1 MHPARVKIAA
11 RGAKILRP
19 SAPGAASTIMKAVIL
34 AGGEGTRLRPLTLS
48 IPKPVAP
55 VVDRP
60 LLRHQLDLLAGAGVS
75 EVVFSVA
82 YHPEQVEAVFGDGHD
97 FGIRIRYAVESTPLG
112 TGGAVKN
119 AEPLLDERTIV
130 LNGDVL
136 MDLDLASVVARH
148 EAAHAA
154 ASIVLTP
161 VRNPAAYGL
170 VETDLEGRVLRF
182 VEKPRPEQIRTNTIN
197 AGVYVL
203 ETPVLELMPSGV
215 RYSIERGFFPAL
227 LERGDRVLGPVHE
240 GYWIDIG
247 TPQKYLQVHR
257 DILAR
262 RFPVELD
269 GEPRAGG
276 WIHKDAA
283 VAEGAAL
290 EAPFYV
296 GPGCRVE
303 PGAHLGP
310 DAVLVAHVQVA
321 AGARVR
327 DSVIWRGA
335 TIGPEAEVAESLVGP
350 GVVLGRR
357 SRLVGGLLGEGS
369 VLSDYSR
376 DS

>member
-1 MHPARVKIAA
+1 
-11 RGAKILRP
+11 
-19 SAPGAASTIMKAVIL
+19 MKAVIL
-34 AGGEGTRLRPLTLS
+34 VGGEGTRLRPLTLS

-60 LLRHQLDLLAGAGVS
+60 FLRHQLDLLSGAGVS
-75 EVVFSVA
+75 EVVLSVA
-82 YHPEQVEAVFGDGHD
+82 YQPEQVEAVFGDGRD

-136 MDLDLASVVARH
+136 MDLDLALIVARH
-148 EAAHAA
+148 EAASAA

-170 VETDLEGRVLRF
+170 VETDLDGRVLRF

-197 AGVYVL
+197 AGVYVI
-203 ETPVLELMPSGV
+203 ETPVLELMPPGV
-215 RYSIERGFFPAL
+215 PYSIERGFFPSL

-269 GEPRAGG
+269 GEPRGGG
-276 WIHKDAA
+276 WIHAGA
-283 VAEGAAL
+283 IVAKQTVL
-290 EAPFYV
+290 EPPFYV
-296 GPGCRVE
+296 GPGCQVE

-310 DAVLVAHVQVA
+310 DAVLVSDVTVA
-321 AGARVR
+321 PGARVC

-335 TIGPEAEVAESLVGP
+335 RVGPDAEVTGSLVGP
-350 GVVLGRR
+350 GVVLGRK
-357 SRLVGGLLGEGS
+357 SRLEGSLLGEGS
-369 VLSDYSR
+369 VLSDYSHASR
-376 DS
+376 TLERE